1 MPAPA
6 INSSNKE
13 TVMKVSLMAWMQRL
27 LGFLP
32 ASVRSFGPYLLVE
45 LILPGGSLF
54 ALLLWLYNHKPA
66 RT

>member
-1 MPAPA
+1 
-6 INSSNKE
+6 
-13 TVMKVSLMAWMQRL
+13 MKVSVLSWMQRL

-32 ASVRSFGPYLLVE
+32 ASLRSLGPYLLVE

-66 RT
+66 KT